1 MKRNEPF
8 ASEKLIVTL
17 SESASTI
24 CSNKDGS
31 RIAIAGRR
39 IFTINDATNQMTEIA
54 NLRNLPHK
62 QLNLNYSSNHIQW
75 NPRDESQL
83 ASAPTNSSVVLWD
96 LNKRTKSKLSYIYE
110 NVHQRAV
117 NRVCYHPREPNTL
130 LSGSQDSTMACF
142 DTREKR
148 QVSLYRGPDSVRD
161 VQYNPHSDYFFAAC
175 FENGYCQIWD
185 RRKSEFSMIQIPAHA
200 GPAYSCAWHPEQ
212 EHCIVSAG
220 RDKTIKVY
228 NTQYTRPKEAH
239 IINALFSVAR
249 VKWRTNH
256 KHHLSSCSHLLDN
269 TVAVWDIRRPF
280 MQFGT
285 FSEHTDDVTDFM
297 WLSEDVLVSCAKDS
311 RLVKQHIS
319 VANHQTDKATPVSIS
334 LKPDGGVA
342 LSFSDS
348 THQRTKTHTAPI
360 LSRNPIQF
368 RKQEVDPYQQRFL
381 CHTSYLHEFINN
393 EEVWLSDFKY
403 FAKSYQLEGSP
414 IDKLCD
420 RNHQV
425 CLDRNR
431 VDDSRTWL
439 MIKLLFCGDNPH
451 CSTLGLLPLQ
461 VSKEKEK
468 ERNEKESVQESNSKE
483 NGSISEPSAQGGPLI
498 VGNSNNNDDD
508 VQDISGVLEFFE
520 YNESDSESNASETI
534 SHSHQE
540 LELPKEPFQLR
551 KKISNQGQFL
561 EVPDVDDISTH
572 SGGLSFA
579 SSGRRSSMTTQASGS
594 TQKPLPPGLTPVI
607 WDFSGQVI
615 EMLKYYA
622 QKGDVQM
629 SVTVVLVLRDKIVKL
644 IPQLLLLQWFNSY
657 IG

>member
-1 MKRNEPF
+1 
-8 ASEKLIVTL
+8 
-17 SESASTI
+17 
-24 CSNKDGS
+24 
-31 RIAIAGRR
+31 
-39 IFTINDATNQMTEIA
+39 
-54 NLRNLPHK
+54 
-62 QLNLNYSSNHIQW
+62 
-75 NPRDESQL
+75 
-83 ASAPTNSSVVLWD
+83 
-96 LNKRTKSKLSYIYE
+96 
-110 NVHQRAV
+110 
-117 NRVCYHPREPNTL
+117 
-130 LSGSQDSTMACF
+130 
-142 DTREKR
+142 
-148 QVSLYRGPDSVRD
+148 
-161 VQYNPHSDYFFAAC
+161 
-175 FENGYCQIWD
+175 
-185 RRKSEFSMIQIPAHA
+185 
-200 GPAYSCAWHPEQ
+200 
-212 EHCIVSAG
+212 
-220 RDKTIKVY
+220 
-228 NTQYTRPKEAH
+228 
-239 IINALFSVAR
+239 
-249 VKWRTNH
+249 
-256 KHHLSSCSHLLDN
+256 
-269 TVAVWDIRRPF
+269 
-280 MQFGT
+280 
-285 FSEHTDDVTDFM
+285 
-297 WLSEDVLVSCAKDS
+297 
-311 RLVKQHIS
+311 
-319 VANHQTDKATPVSIS
+319 
-334 LKPDGGVA
+334 
-342 LSFSDS
+342 
-348 THQRTKTHTAPI
+348 
-360 LSRNPIQF
+360 
-368 RKQEVDPYQQRFL
+368 
-381 CHTSYLHEFINN
+381 
-393 EEVWLSDFKY
+393 LSDFKY

-657 IG
+657 IDLLTRFQLLNEASHIIKLCPLAEVNQISQNSTLYNVGCGQCNRMLPLHSSICQKCEKKMPLNVCAICHQPVKGLYCWCDVCGHGGHLIHFKEWFTKCNWCPAGCGHICSTN